1 MSTRKYAFG
10 YEKLLKR
17 RRIEKLVESQNG
29 ALDKFVTCSKKDRD
43 LSEGLVI
50 EQEQQLAPKELEKNE
65 ENNVEEENLKET
77 EIDSGIANVEN
88 LSIPHSIYD
97 SGRWEKIDI
106 KLRDLL
112 VEKGP
117 IREYDVAYPKD
128 ENLRHFSNTFYVKI
142 LPNGE
147 KHDRK
152 WLKYSKDFD
161 RVYFFCCKLFNISC
175 SKTQL
180 SDEGSRD
187 WKNLSAKLK
196 RHETTNEYN

>member
-1 MSTRKYAFG
+1 MSTRKYASG

-17 RRIEKLVESQNG
+17 RRIEKLVESQKG

-50 EQEQQLAPKELEKNE
+50 EQEQQSAPKELEKDE

-77 EIDSGIANVEN
+77 GIDSGTAN
-88 LSIPHSIYD
+88 
-97 SGRWEKIDI
+97 
-106 KLRDLL
+106 LRDLL
-112 VEKGP
+112 VEKGS
-117 IREYDVAYPKD
+117 IREYVVAYPKD

-142 LPNGE
+142 LPNRE

-152 WLKYSKDFD
+152 WLIYSKDFD

-175 SKTQL
+175 RKTQL

-196 RHETTNEYN
+196 RRETTNEHITNMNAWLI